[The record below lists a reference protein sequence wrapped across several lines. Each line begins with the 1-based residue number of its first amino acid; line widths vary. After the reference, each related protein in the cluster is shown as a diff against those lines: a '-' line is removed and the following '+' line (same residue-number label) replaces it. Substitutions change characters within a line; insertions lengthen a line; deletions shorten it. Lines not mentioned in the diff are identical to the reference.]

1 MTSIVFNSAINYL
14 VRGAIDFQDDAFSVM
29 LCTADYRVNKRHA
42 SRSEVTN
49 EVIGEGYDAGG
60 IPVEVTVAMDAKNNC
75 VNVLLGAAS
84 WSFAT
89 IKARYGVY
97 YRKGG
102 ELIAAID
109 FGKDVVST
117 DGTFSLSASTL
128 RFQN

>member
-1 MTSIVFNSAINYL
+1 MASVVFNSAINYV
-14 VRGAIDFQDDAFSVM
+14 VRGAIDFQDDAFNVM
-29 LCTADYRVNKRHA
+29 LCTAGYRVNKQHA
-42 SRSEVTN
+42 NRSDVTN
-49 EVIGEGYDAGG
+49 EVIGDGYDAGG
-60 IPVEVTVAMDAKNNC
+60 APVTVTVATDTKNNC

-102 ELIAAID
+102 ELIAVID